1 LEQKGNVRQ
10 ATGGIPQGTLVL
22 RDTSGTAQQAVLGS
36 FSFSTEGLGL
46 TPGNPLSLIQAS
58 ETPAEAQM
66 LSQWF
71 DAQWA
76 SLKEQPEAKA
86 LLVERIKALAA
97 HRDPVSVYAVM
108 LHHLFTA
115 VGDGMDEDRIVKS
128 ATGIRNTVVWKK
140 LYNSSATALSARST
154 SWNASAA
161 ASLPIASAS
170 AKPSRRW
177 RSSSITSC
185 ATTAFSCCAPSA
197 CATTGRSTRA
207 TTAATFWRRIA

>member
-1 LEQKGNVRQ
+1 MKFVSNAGTDRVLDLVRPWLKADNGLDMVSPTFSLFAFAEVLADAAKLSNVRVVLPAGQAANGDELDLLGSAKDRAARNKLQGPWLARKLAAWLEQKANVRQ

-22 RDTSGTAQQAVLGS
+22 RDASGTAQQAVLGS

-86 LLVERIKALAA
+86 VLVERIKALAA
-97 HRDPVSVYAVM
+97 HRDPLSVYVLI

-115 VGDGMDEDRIVKS
+115 VGDGMD
-128 ATGIRNTVVWKK
+128 
-140 LYNSSATALSARST
+140 
-154 SWNASAA
+154 
-161 ASLPIASAS
+161 
-170 AKPSRRW
+170 
-177 RSSSITSC
+177 
-185 ATTAFSCCAPSA
+185 
-197 CATTGRSTRA
+197 
-207 TTAATFWRRIA
+207 